1 MGDHDKMADR
11 QARLARFRLSA
22 FLREEGVDLLTVN
35 LLHIEA
41 LERLEFCH
49 KDPFD
54 HLLVAQ
60 AAVEGL
66 TILTADRDMTRYG
79 VPCIGVR

>member
-1 MGDHDKMADR
+1 MADR